1 MGKMTKSSSMA
12 DMNLSKNLQS
22 LVEEF
27 HEEAQL
33 ITKTKKLNVVR
44 KSTATSNA
52 DGRKKITL
60 KPSASVA
67 GERMTVGHLGNSE
80 KIDEWLS
87 KDSAGHPAPEKK
99 VMKIKMASG

>member
-33 ITKTKKLNVVR
+33 ITKV
-44 KSTATSNA
+44 S
-52 DGRKKITL
+52 
-60 KPSASVA
+60 
-67 GERMTVGHLGNSE
+67 
-80 KIDEWLS
+80 
-87 KDSAGHPAPEKK
+87 
-99 VMKIKMASG
+99 